1 MSENNN
7 NEDSNKEIC
16 PYCQREVEDKE
27 FDDHMMCHELEN
39 EEKSNIINNNINQN
53 NENNINQNNNNN
65 INQNNENNINQIN
78 RNNSSN
84 RNNNSNSDGNNGNF
98 LTQIFD
104 IFNSSSQQNNSNNN
118 NRNQIRRNNSSSINS
133 NNNRN
138 NNNNL
143 SPFGFVSEIIK
154 FADNYANNN
163 HSNNQNRI
171 NSNNNIHRGDNPIR
185 NGLTQIGNAFS
196 NISRTVTSLN
206 ELTRQFNNLST
217 QMNSNSNS
225 NSVRYRNPISNSN
238 RNDNQAPPPVN
249 NNNIPPNPN
258 NINNNFFPPN
268 ILIPPIIIGHP
279 GQIFN
284 PLHQRN
290 NINIDAIMNLLPSS
304 TITEKKES
312 EGQENNCII
321 CIGDFEI
328 GDKVTSLPCL
338 HVFHT
343 ECIKSWLQSK
353 NHCPICK
360 YNITEEALRRGN

>member
-1 MSENNN
+1 MS
-7 NEDSNKEIC
+7 SNSFIHLKNS
-16 PYCQREVEDKE
+16 
-27 FDDHMMCHELEN
+27 LN
-39 EEKSNIINNNINQN
+39 SSNIQRSNSFNKNQNNSQNISYQIKNNSQSELSIFNDSDILSISKTESSISINSSNIPKNKRNIEESIGLLISFSNLSNNTKTTINNNSINKK
-53 NENNINQNNNNN
+53 
-65 INQNNENNINQIN
+65 
-78 RNNSSN
+78 
-84 RNNNSNSDGNNGNF
+84 
-98 LTQIFD
+98 
-104 IFNSSSQQNNSNNN
+104 NN
-118 NRNQIRRNNSSSINS
+118 NRN
-133 NNNRN
+133 N

-171 NSNNNIHRGDNPIR
+171 NSNNNIHRRDNPIQ

-249 NNNIPPNPN
+249 NINIPPNPN
-258 NINNNFFPPN
+258 NNNNIFPPN

-284 PLHQRN
+284 PFHQRN

-304 TITEKKES
+304 IITEKKES

-360 YNITEEALRRGN
+360 YNITEESLRRGN